1 MLRSE
6 ALAFLQGTWKANTN
20 ASGSS
25 GGAASGTSTFS
36 LDLNGHAL
44 QRTSSVDQGSGP
56 NSLDCDHHD
65 QLTAYVDVTGA
76 LSALYIDSEGQ

>member
-20 ASGSS
+20 ANGSS
-25 GGAASGTSTFS
+25 GGAASGTCTFL
-36 LDLNGHAL
+36 LDRNGHAL
-44 QRTSSVDQGSGP
+44 QRTSSVDQCSGL
-56 NSLDCDHHD
+56 NSFDCHHHD
-65 QLTAYVDVTGA
+65 QLTVYVDVTGA